1 MNSDDITNKDEVIK
15 RKRGRK
21 PKVSVQ
27 PDVPTSDVP
36 TSEIPT
42 PEVNPE
48 VDNVVLTVVNN
59 IIEEDIIMNTSVLEV
74 NETIDEL
81 ESDEP
86 STNGKVPKK
95 RGRKPKGGKII
106 VNSITEETNVIHEP
120 NIILHL
126 KCKFS
131 DLENNSL
138 TYDCKG
144 VDAFQFEKN
153 KGTELGYHIIEGNM
167 NCGSSIGG
175 ASIQGSSIGGANI
188 QGASMH
194 SANIHSANIS
204 GASMHNNTKSD
215 NNYDSEFKMLCNKLK
230 NMSYNLQNNNISD
243 KKSDCFW
250 CTCSFDNPPIY
261 IPKHQ
266 INSVYQC
273 YGCFCS
279 PECATAFLF
288 KESIDTSTRFERY
301 YLLNHIYNK
310 VYNYT
315 KNIKPA
321 PDPFYTLN
329 KYYGE
334 LTIQEY
340 RRLFK
345 SERLLIVVDK
355 PLSRILPELHEY
367 NDDIMVQENLQNA
380 GKFKIKRKTKQNK
393 TDILNETF
401 NIQ

>member
-1 MNSDDITNKDEVIK
+1 MNSTEVIK
-15 RKRGRK
+15 KKRGRK
-21 PKVSVQ
+21 PKSSLIVEVVQ
-27 PDVPTSDVP
+27 DNSLKKTNLQEPNLQEPNLQEPNLQDKEQDNILDPDLYVDPEENGINLDLSSDLKK
-36 TSEIPT
+36 I
-42 PEVNPE
+42 
-48 VDNVVLTVVNN
+48 
-59 IIEEDIIMNTSVLEV
+59 
-74 NETIDEL
+74 
-81 ESDEP
+81 
-86 STNGKVPKK
+86 PKK

-106 VNSITEETNVIHEP
+106 VNSILEETRVFHEP

-131 DLENNSL
+131 DLEQNSFS
-138 TYDCKG
+138 YEFKS

-153 KGTELGYHIIEGNM
+153 KGSDLGYHII
-167 NCGSSIGG
+167 
-175 ASIQGSSIGGANI
+175 
-188 QGASMH
+188 
-194 SANIHSANIS
+194 
-204 GASMHNNTKSD
+204 D
-215 NNYDSEFKMLCNKLK
+215 NNLTGINTVKTDNSISNYDNDIKLLCNKL
-230 NMSYNLQNNNISD
+230 NHLSYNLQHNNISD

-261 IPKHQ
+261 IPKYH
-266 INSVYQC
+266 INNSYQC

-310 VYNYT
+310 VYNYA

-321 PDPFYTLN
+321 PDPYYTLN

-340 RRLFK
+340 RRTFK

-355 PLSRILPELHEY
+355 PLSRVLPELHEY
-367 NDDIMVQENLQNA
+367 NDDIMVQGNLQNT

>member
-1 MNSDDITNKDEVIK
+1 M
-15 RKRGRK
+15 
-21 PKVSVQ
+21 VS
-27 PDVPTSDVP
+27 
-36 TSEIPT
+36 
-42 PEVNPE
+42 N
-48 VDNVVLTVVNN
+48 NN
-59 IIEEDIIMNTSVLEV
+59 IGS
-74 NETIDEL
+74 
-81 ESDEP
+81 
-86 STNGKVPKK
+86 
-95 RGRKPKGGKII
+95 
-106 VNSITEETNVIHEP
+106 
-120 NIILHL
+120 
-126 KCKFS
+126 
-131 DLENNSL
+131 NN
-138 TYDCKG
+138 
-144 VDAFQFEKN
+144 
-153 KGTELGYHIIEGNM
+153 
-167 NCGSSIGG
+167 
-175 ASIQGSSIGGANI
+175 
-188 QGASMH
+188 
-194 SANIHSANIS
+194 
-204 GASMHNNTKSD
+204 NNTQE
-215 NNYDSEFKMLCNKLK
+215 SEFKQICNKIK

-261 IPKHQ
+261 IPKYQ
-266 INSVYQC
+266 INNTYHC

-288 KESIDTSTRFERY
+288 KESIDNSTRFERY

-315 KNIKPA
+315 KNVKPA

-329 KYYGE
+329 KYYGS

-340 RRLFK
+340 RRTFK

-367 NDDIMVQENLQNA
+367 NDDIMVHENLQNT

>member
-1 MNSDDITNKDEVIK
+1 MSKEDLSNDNVNNEVIK
-15 RKRGRK
+15 KKRGRK
-21 PKVSVQ
+21 PKNKVDVNESVIVQ
-27 PDVPTSDVP
+27 P
-36 TSEIPT
+36 ELI
-42 PEVNPE
+42 
-48 VDNVVLTVVNN
+48 NN
-59 IIEEDIIMNTSVLEV
+59 IQPEADNSSDNSSENAEENSEDNATEQA
-74 NETIDEL
+74 ETTKI
-81 ESDEP
+81 
-86 STNGKVPKK
+86 PKK

-106 VNSITEETNVIHEP
+106 INSISEETNVVHEP

-131 DLENNSL
+131 DINASSL
-138 TYDCKG
+138 NYDCKSF
-144 VDAFQFEKN
+144 DTFQFEKN
-153 KGTELGYHIIEGNM
+153 KGTELGYHVI
-167 NCGSSIGG
+167 
-175 ASIQGSSIGGANI
+175 
-188 QGASMH
+188 
-194 SANIHSANIS
+194 
-204 GASMHNNTKSD
+204 D
-215 NNYDSEFKMLCNKLK
+215 NNMETFTSVNNINNAVSSNETELK
-230 NMSYNLQNNNISD
+230 NIYNKIKNITHNLQNNDITD

-266 INSVYQC
+266 INNIYQC

-315 KNIKPA
+315 KNVKPA
-321 PDPFYTLN
+321 PDPYYTLN
-329 KYYGE
+329 KYYGS

-367 NDDIMVQENLQNA
+367 NDDIMVQENLQTT

>member
-1 MNSDDITNKDEVIK
+1 MNTDEPIK
-15 RKRGRK
+15 KKRGRK
-21 PKVSVQ
+21 PKVS
-27 PDVPTSDVP
+27 
-36 TSEIPT
+36 EIQ
-42 PEVNPE
+42 
-48 VDNVVLTVVNN
+48 VDKQSLNTENVVLLTQVEQAQVEQTVLVVD
-59 IIEEDIIMNTSVLEV
+59 EDLPDDSSLKT
-74 NETIDEL
+74 
-81 ESDEP
+81 
-86 STNGKVPKK
+86 PKK

-106 VNSITEETNVIHEP
+106 VNSMFEETNVIHEP

-126 KCKFS
+126 KCKFA
-131 DLENNSL
+131 DLDANSL
-138 TYDCKG
+138 AYELKG
-144 VDAFQFEKN
+144 VDSFHFEKN
-153 KGTELGYHIIEGNM
+153 KGGELGYHVIDNHI
-167 NCGSSIGG
+167 SSIKSEQATNVGL
-175 ASIQGSSIGGANI
+175 S
-188 QGASMH
+188 
-194 SANIHSANIS
+194 
-204 GASMHNNTKSD
+204 NND
-215 NNYDSEFKMLCNKLK
+215 NEFKILCNKLK

-261 IPKHQ
+261 IPKYQ
-266 INSVYQC
+266 INNIYQC

-321 PDPFYTLN
+321 PDPYYTLN
-329 KYYGE
+329 KYYGD
-334 LTIQEY
+334 LSIQEY

-355 PLSRILPELHEY
+355 PLSRVLPELHEY
-367 NDDIMVQENLQNA
+367 NDDIMVQENLQNT

-393 TDILNETF
+393 TNILNETF

>member
-1 MNSDDITNKDEVIK
+1 MSTVEVIK
-15 RKRGRK
+15 KKRGRRPNAIK
-21 PKVSVQ
+21 DIVGQ
-27 PDVPTSDVP
+27 
-36 TSEIPT
+36 
-42 PEVNPE
+42 VNIN
-48 VDNVVLTVVNN
+48 D
-59 IIEEDIIMNTSVLEV
+59 EV
-74 NETIDEL
+74 NEHGEVNTLIQSIEHDQL
-81 ESDEP
+81 NTLDPLDPSDP
-86 STNGKVPKK
+86 GDQDIKVPKK

-106 VNSITEETNVIHEP
+106 INSILEETNVIHEP

-131 DLENNSL
+131 DLENS
-138 TYDCKG
+138 YISFDCNG
-144 VDAFQFEKN
+144 LDSFQFEKT
-153 KGTELGYHIIEGNM
+153 KGSELGYHII
-167 NCGSSIGG
+167 
-175 ASIQGSSIGGANI
+175 
-188 QGASMH
+188 
-194 SANIHSANIS
+194 
-204 GASMHNNTKSD
+204 NNTNENNSID
-215 NNYDSEFKMLCNKLK
+215 NVTYNNNNNNNNNNNPLHENEFKSICNKIK
-230 NMSYNLQNNNISD
+230 NISYNLQNNDFQD

-261 IPKHQ
+261 IPRHQ

-288 KESIDTSTRFERY
+288 KEPIDTSTRFERY

-321 PDPFYTLN
+321 PDPYYTLN
-329 KYYGE
+329 KYYGT

-345 SERLLIVVDK
+345 SERLLVIVDK
-355 PLSRILPELHEY
+355 PLSRVLPELHEY
-367 NDDIMVQENLQNA
+367 NDDIMFDKNVQNT
-380 GKFKIKRKTKQNK
+380 GKFKIKRKNKVNK

>member
-1 MNSDDITNKDEVIK
+1 MNSDDVTKK
-15 RKRGRK
+15 KRGRK
-21 PKVSVQ
+21 PK
-27 PDVPTSDVP
+27 
-36 TSEIPT
+36 
-42 PEVNPE
+42 
-48 VDNVVLTVVNN
+48 NVVET
-59 IIEEDIIMNTSVLEV
+59 II
-74 NETIDEL
+74 NETIINDTIINDTIINDTIINDTIINDTIINDTNQDEVL
-81 ESDEP
+81 ESIDEFETYLIQDGNSIIDAD
-86 STNGKVPKK
+86 STDVNAYIEEQQIKLPKK

-106 VNSITEETNVIHEP
+106 DNLMLEEINIIHEP

-131 DLENNSL
+131 DLNQSALN
-138 TYDCKG
+138 YDYKG
-144 VDAFQFEKN
+144 VDSFQFEKS
-153 KGTELGYHIIEGNM
+153 KGSELGYHVIEN
-167 NCGSSIGG
+167 NVISTHDSSGS
-175 ASIQGSSIGGANI
+175 NYD
-188 QGASMH
+188 
-194 SANIHSANIS
+194 NDVKNIS
-204 GASMHNNTKSD
+204 
-215 NNYDSEFKMLCNKLK
+215 NKIK
-230 NMSYNLQNNNISD
+230 NMSYNLQHNNISD

-266 INSVYQC
+266 INNIYQC

-310 VYNYT
+310 VFNYT
-315 KNIKPA
+315 KNVKPA

-329 KYYGE
+329 KYYGT

-355 PLSRILPELHEY
+355 PLSRVLPELHEY
-367 NDDIMVQENLQNA
+367 NDDIMLNENIQTT
-380 GKFKIKRKTKQNK
+380 GKYTIKRKTKQKK
-393 TDILNETF
+393 TDILNEAF

>member
-1 MNSDDITNKDEVIK
+1 
-15 RKRGRK
+15 
-21 PKVSVQ
+21 
-27 PDVPTSDVP
+27 
-36 TSEIPT
+36 
-42 PEVNPE
+42 
-48 VDNVVLTVVNN
+48 
-59 IIEEDIIMNTSVLEV
+59 
-74 NETIDEL
+74 
-81 ESDEP
+81 
-86 STNGKVPKK
+86 
-95 RGRKPKGGKII
+95 
-106 VNSITEETNVIHEP
+106 VNSILEETNVIHEP

-126 KCKFS
+126 KCKFA
-131 DLENNSL
+131 DLVTNSL
-138 TYDCKG
+138 TYDFKG
-144 VDAFQFEKN
+144 VDSFQFEKN
-153 KGTELGYHIIEGNM
+153 KGSELGYHIIDNHISTTKPE
-167 NCGSSIGG
+167 
-175 ASIQGSSIGGANI
+175 QGT
-188 QGASMH
+188 
-194 SANIHSANIS
+194 
-204 GASMHNNTKSD
+204 NTGLS
-215 NNYDSEFKMLCNKLK
+215 NYDNEFKALCNKLK

-261 IPKHQ
+261 IPKYQ
-266 INSVYQC
+266 INNIYQC

-321 PDPFYTLN
+321 PDPYYTLN

-334 LTIQEY
+334 LSIQEY

-355 PLSRILPELHEY
+355 PLSRVLPELHEY
-367 NDDIMVQENLQNA
+367 NDDIMVQENLQNT

>member
-1 MNSDDITNKDEVIK
+1 MNTDETIK
-15 RKRGRK
+15 KKRGRK
-21 PKVSVQ
+21 PKVN
-27 PDVPTSDVP
+27 D
-36 TSEIPT
+36 T
-42 PEVNPE
+42 PLVNTE
-48 VDNVVLTVVNN
+48 NIHVDNV
-59 IIEEDIIMNTSVLEV
+59 IIEAQSSVEVAQAVEAAQSSAVVDQPTLDTEDDSP
-74 NETIDEL
+74 DESNL
-81 ESDEP
+81 K
-86 STNGKVPKK
+86 TPKK

-106 VNSITEETNVIHEP
+106 VNSIFEETNIIHEP

-126 KCKFS
+126 KCKFA
-131 DLENNSL
+131 DLEANSL
-138 TYDCKG
+138 SYDFKG

-153 KGTELGYHIIEGNM
+153 KGSELGYHIIDNHIKTDHNVNVNVNM
-167 NCGSSIGG
+167 NS
-175 ASIQGSSIGGANI
+175 AS
-188 QGASMH
+188 
-194 SANIHSANIS
+194 
-204 GASMHNNTKSD
+204 T
-215 NNYDSEFKMLCNKLK
+215 NNYDNEFKALCNKLK

-261 IPKHQ
+261 IPKYQ
-266 INSVYQC
+266 INNIYQC

-315 KNIKPA
+315 KNVKPA
-321 PDPFYTLN
+321 PDPYYTLN

-334 LTIQEY
+334 LSIQEY

-355 PLSRILPELHEY
+355 PLSRVLPELHEY
-367 NDDIMVQENLQNA
+367 NDDIMVQENLQNT

-393 TDILNETF
+393 TEILNETF

>member
-1 MNSDDITNKDEVIK
+1 MNTDETIK
-15 RKRGRK
+15 KKRGRK
-21 PKVSVQ
+21 PKMNDSINTENMVA
-27 PDVPTSDVP
+27 
-36 TSEIPT
+36 E
-42 PEVNPE
+42 
-48 VDNVVLTVVNN
+48 NVVAENVVAENVVAENVVAENTVAENVQIVVAN
-59 IIEEDIIMNTSVLEV
+59 IEQPIVMEEDS
-74 NETIDEL
+74 
-81 ESDEP
+81 SDD
-86 STNGKVPKK
+86 SNLKTPKK

-106 VNSITEETNVIHEP
+106 VNSVLEETNIIHEP

-126 KCKFS
+126 KCKFA
-131 DLENNSL
+131 DLETNSL
-138 TYDCKG
+138 SYDFKG

-153 KGTELGYHIIEGNM
+153 KGCELGYHIIDN
-167 NCGSSIGG
+167 
-175 ASIQGSSIGGANI
+175 QAN
-188 QGASMH
+188 
-194 SANIHSANIS
+194 NIKQEQHATVS
-204 GASMHNNTKSD
+204 TT
-215 NNYDSEFKMLCNKLK
+215 NYDNEFKALCNKLK

-261 IPKHQ
+261 IPKYQ
-266 INSVYQC
+266 INSIYQC

-310 VYNYT
+310 VYNYA

-321 PDPFYTLN
+321 PDPYYTLN

-334 LTIQEY
+334 LSIQEY

-355 PLSRILPELHEY
+355 PLSRVLPELHEY
-367 NDDIMVQENLQNA
+367 NDDIMVQENLQNT

-393 TDILNETF
+393 SDILNETF

>member
-1 MNSDDITNKDEVIK
+1 MDTTEINTNEVDVNTITNEVIK
-15 RKRGRK
+15 KKRGRK
-21 PKVSVQ
+21 PKVKD
-27 PDVPTSDVP
+27 DVIINSSPIIVSQSDSIIVKA
-36 TSEIPT
+36 SE
-42 PEVNPE
+42 
-48 VDNVVLTVVNN
+48 N
-59 IIEEDIIMNTSVLEV
+59 IIVEVFSPVEDSNKEEQTDQE
-74 NETIDEL
+74 EL
-81 ESDEP
+81 EEQTDQAI
-86 STNGKVPKK
+86 KIPKK

-106 VNSITEETNVIHEP
+106 INSISEETSVIHEP

-126 KCKFS
+126 KCKLS
-131 DLENNSL
+131 DINKSSL
-138 TYDCKG
+138 NYDCSEF
-144 VDAFQFEKN
+144 DTFHFEKN
-153 KGTELGYHIIEGNM
+153 KGTELGYHIIENNM
-167 NCGSSIGG
+167 DTLLSN
-175 ASIQGSSIGGANI
+175 NV
-188 QGASMH
+188 
-194 SANIHSANIS
+194 NIS
-204 GASMHNNTKSD
+204 NNTSLHDAELK
-215 NNYDSEFKMLCNKLK
+215 NICNKIK
-230 NMSYNLQNNNISD
+230 NISHTLQNNDISD

-266 INSVYQC
+266 INNIYQC

-310 VYNYT
+310 VYNYM

-321 PDPFYTLN
+321 PDPYYTLN
-329 KYYGE
+329 KYYGS
-334 LTIQEY
+334 LSIQEY

-355 PLSRILPELHEY
+355 PLSRVLPELHEY
-367 NDDIMVQENLQNA
+367 NDDIMVHENLQNT

-393 TDILNETF
+393 TDILNGTF

>member
-1 MNSDDITNKDEVIK
+1 M
-15 RKRGRK
+15 
-21 PKVSVQ
+21 
-27 PDVPTSDVP
+27 
-36 TSEIPT
+36 
-42 PEVNPE
+42 
-48 VDNVVLTVVNN
+48 
-59 IIEEDIIMNTSVLEV
+59 
-74 NETIDEL
+74 
-81 ESDEP
+81 
-86 STNGKVPKK
+86 
-95 RGRKPKGGKII
+95 
-106 VNSITEETNVIHEP
+106 IHEP

-131 DLENNSL
+131 DLEKSSL
-138 TYDCKG
+138 TYDCKEL
-144 VDAFQFEKN
+144 DAFQFEKS
-153 KGTELGYHIIEGNM
+153 KGAELGFHVIN
-167 NCGSSIGG
+167 NNLDVNSINNLNYNNNLNSTGENEFK
-175 ASIQGSSIGGANI
+175 NI
-188 QGASMH
+188 C
-194 SANIHSANIS
+194 NKIKNIS
-204 GASMHNNTKSD
+204 YS
-215 NNYDSEFKMLCNKLK
+215 
-230 NMSYNLQNNNISD
+230 LQSNNISD

-250 CTCSFDNPPIY
+250 CTCAFDNPPIY

-266 INSVYQC
+266 INNAYQC

-288 KESIDTSTRFERY
+288 KEPIDTSTRFERY

-321 PDPFYTLN
+321 PDPYYTLN
-329 KYYGE
+329 KYYGT

-345 SERLLIVVDK
+345 SERLLIIVDK

-367 NDDIMVQENLQNA
+367 NDDIMLNDNLQNT

-393 TDILNETF
+393 TDILNENF

>member
-1 MNSDDITNKDEVIK
+1 M
-15 RKRGRK
+15 
-21 PKVSVQ
+21 
-27 PDVPTSDVP
+27 
-36 TSEIPT
+36 EI
-42 PEVNPE
+42 
-48 VDNVVLTVVNN
+48 
-59 IIEEDIIMNTSVLEV
+59 
-74 NETIDEL
+74 
-81 ESDEP
+81 
-86 STNGKVPKK
+86 
-95 RGRKPKGGKII
+95 
-106 VNSITEETNVIHEP
+106 IHEP

-131 DLENNSL
+131 DLDSSSL
-138 TYDCKG
+138 TYNCKEI
-144 VDAFQFEKN
+144 DSFQFEKT
-153 KGTELGYHIIEGNM
+153 KGAELGYHIINNNSENIMENTINSNNNNNSSNNNM
-167 NCGSSIGG
+167 
-175 ASIQGSSIGGANI
+175 Q
-188 QGASMH
+188 
-194 SANIHSANIS
+194 
-204 GASMHNNTKSD
+204 SD
-215 NNYDSEFKMLCNKLK
+215 NELKNICNKIK
-230 NMSYNLQNNNISD
+230 NMSYNLQSNNISD

-261 IPKHQ
+261 IPRHR
-266 INSVYQC
+266 INNTYQC

-279 PECATAFLF
+279 PECAAAFLF

-321 PDPFYTLN
+321 PDPYYTLN
-329 KYYGE
+329 KYYGS

-355 PLSRILPELHEY
+355 PLSRILPELHEF
-367 NDDIMVQENLQNA
+367 NDDIMLNDNLQNI

-401 NIQ
+401 NVQ

>member
-1 MNSDDITNKDEVIK
+1 MEVNINEVNINEVNINEVNINEVNINEVNINEVLK
-15 RKRGRK
+15 KKRGRK
-21 PKVSVQ
+21 PKVKTDEIVSDDISKNLLI
-27 PDVPTSDVP
+27 DVLQV
-36 TSEIPT
+36 EQV
-42 PEVNPE
+42 EQLQE
-48 VDNVVLTVVNN
+48 EKQEEENVTQV
-59 IIEEDIIMNTSVLEV
+59 EQ
-74 NETIDEL
+74 TI
-81 ESDEP
+81 
-86 STNGKVPKK
+86 KIPKK

-106 VNSITEETNVIHEP
+106 VNSISEETNVIHEP

-126 KCKFS
+126 KCKFA
-131 DLENNSL
+131 DLKNLSL
-138 TYDCKG
+138 NYDCSEL
-144 VDAFQFEKN
+144 DTFHFEKN
-153 KGTELGYHIIEGNM
+153 KGSELGYHVIDNNM
-167 NCGSSIGG
+167 DVLMS
-175 ASIQGSSIGGANI
+175 
-188 QGASMH
+188 
-194 SANIHSANIS
+194 
-204 GASMHNNTKSD
+204 NNT
-215 NNYDSEFKMLCNKLK
+215 NNNNNNNINNSSLHDTELKNICNKIK
-230 NMSYNLQNNNISD
+230 NISYNLQNNDISD

-266 INSVYQC
+266 INNIYQC

-310 VYNYT
+310 VYNYM

-321 PDPFYTLN
+321 PDPYYTLN
-329 KYYGE
+329 KYYGS
-334 LTIQEY
+334 LSIQEY

-355 PLSRILPELHEY
+355 PLSRVLPELHEY
-367 NDDIMVQENLQNA
+367 NDDIMVHENLQNT

-393 TDILNETF
+393 TDILNGTF

>member
-1 MNSDDITNKDEVIK
+1 MNTDEVIK
-15 RKRGRK
+15 KKRGRK
-21 PKVSVQ
+21 PKNI
-27 PDVPTSDVP
+27 VPT
-36 TSEIPT
+36 E
-42 PEVNPE
+42 
-48 VDNVVLTVVNN
+48 NVVPMENVLSTENVVPMENVLSTEN
-59 IIEEDIIMNTSVLEV
+59 IVPMENVLSTENIVPMENVLSTEHVVLPENIAPEEEDSQE
-74 NETIDEL
+74 DEQQV
-81 ESDEP
+81 
-86 STNGKVPKK
+86 KIPKK

-106 VNSITEETNVIHEP
+106 TNTELELAHIVLEP

-126 KCKFS
+126 KCKFTDIEAS
-131 DLENNSL
+131 SL
-138 TYDCKG
+138 TYDCKD
-144 VDAFQFEKN
+144 VDAFQFEKT
-153 KGTELGYHIIEGNM
+153 KGPELGYHLIDNTNTDPLDTIN
-167 NCGSSIGG
+167 SSSSTS
-175 ASIQGSSIGGANI
+175 ASTNEA
-188 QGASMH
+188 
-194 SANIHSANIS
+194 
-204 GASMHNNTKSD
+204 
-215 NNYDSEFKMLCNKLK
+215 EFKNICNKIK

-261 IPKHQ
+261 IPKHK
-266 INSVYQC
+266 INNTYQC

-288 KESIDTSTRFERY
+288 KEAIDTSTRFERY

-310 VYNYT
+310 VFNYT

-329 KYYGE
+329 KYYGS

-355 PLSRILPELHEY
+355 PLSRVLPELHEY
-367 NDDIMVQENLQNA
+367 NDDILFNDNLQNT

-401 NIQ
+401 NKQ

>member
-1 MNSDDITNKDEVIK
+1 MNTDETIK
-15 RKRGRK
+15 KKRGRK
-21 PKVSVQ
+21 PKNIETENTNDNVQ
-27 PDVPTSDVP
+27 VVITDNVPTDNVPMDNVPIDNVP
-36 TSEIPT
+36 TEDFS
-42 PEVNPE
+42 
-48 VDNVVLTVVNN
+48 
-59 IIEEDIIMNTSVLEV
+59 IE
-74 NETIDEL
+74 NES
-81 ESDEP
+81 SDD
-86 STNGKVPKK
+86 TNLKLPKK

-106 VNSITEETNVIHEP
+106 VNSFLEETGVIHEP

-126 KCKFS
+126 KCKFA
-131 DLENNSL
+131 DLVVNSL
-138 TYDCKG
+138 SGNFKD

-153 KGTELGYHIIEGNM
+153 KGSELGYHIIDNPTTSIKPDQGMSN
-167 NCGSSIGG
+167 NCE
-175 ASIQGSSIGGANI
+175 
-188 QGASMH
+188 
-194 SANIHSANIS
+194 
-204 GASMHNNTKSD
+204 
-215 NNYDSEFKMLCNKLK
+215 SEFKLLCNKLK
-230 NMSYNLQNNNISD
+230 DMSFNLQNNNISD

-261 IPKHQ
+261 IPKYQ
-266 INSVYQC
+266 INNVYQC

-310 VYNYT
+310 VYNHT

-321 PDPFYTLN
+321 PDPYYTLN

-355 PLSRILPELHEY
+355 PLSRVLPELHEY
-367 NDDIMVQENLQNA
+367 NDDIMVQENLQNT

-393 TDILNETF
+393 AEIFNETF
-401 NIQ
+401 NMQ

>member
-1 MNSDDITNKDEVIK
+1 MNTDEVIK
-15 RKRGRK
+15 KKRGRK
-21 PKVSVQ
+21 PKVTEPTNVEPVQ
-27 PDVPTSDVP
+27 NECVQNEPVQIECVQNEPVENEIVENEPVQNDSDD
-36 TSEIPT
+36 S
-42 PEVNPE
+42 
-48 VDNVVLTVVNN
+48 NVKLH
-59 IIEEDIIMNTSVLEV
+59 
-74 NETIDEL
+74 
-81 ESDEP
+81 
-86 STNGKVPKK
+86 KK

-106 VNSITEETNVIHEP
+106 VNSILEEANIIHEP

-131 DLENNSL
+131 DVDKLSL
-138 TYDCKG
+138 AYDGKG
-144 VDAFQFEKN
+144 VDSFQFEKN
-153 KGTELGYHIIEGNM
+153 KGTELGYDIIDNNVSINDNM
-167 NCGSSIGG
+167 LTSNMANVMGSNVMGSS
-175 ASIQGSSIGGANI
+175 N
-188 QGASMH
+188 
-194 SANIHSANIS
+194 
-204 GASMHNNTKSD
+204 NNTQE
-215 NNYDSEFKMLCNKLK
+215 SEFKQICNKIK

-261 IPKHQ
+261 IPKYQ
-266 INSVYQC
+266 INNTYHC

-288 KESIDTSTRFERY
+288 KESIDNSTRFERY

-315 KNIKPA
+315 KNVKPA

-329 KYYGE
+329 KYYGS

-340 RRLFK
+340 RRTFK

-367 NDDIMVQENLQNA
+367 NDDIMVHENLQNT

>member
-1 MNSDDITNKDEVIK
+1 MNIDEPIISTSTNTNTNTNEVIK
-15 RKRGRK
+15 KKRGRK
-21 PKVSVQ
+21 PKSITENQ
-27 PDVPTSDVP
+27 SSIIIDQAITGANEET
-36 TSEIPT
+36 TSET
-42 PEVNPE
+42 TSETSE
-48 VDNVVLTVVNN
+48 SDFQK
-59 IIEEDIIMNTSVLEV
+59 EEESCE
-74 NETIDEL
+74 NET
-81 ESDEP
+81 
-86 STNGKVPKK
+86 TAKTPKK

-106 VNSITEETNVIHEP
+106 VNSLLEEMEIIHEP

-131 DLENNSL
+131 DLDSSTL
-138 TYDCKG
+138 TYDCK
-144 VDAFQFEKN
+144 DIDSFQFEKN
-153 KGTELGYHIIEGNM
+153 KGAELGYHIIN
-167 NCGSSIGG
+167 N
-175 ASIQGSSIGGANI
+175 ASDILENTNKNNNNNNSN
-188 QGASMH
+188 
-194 SANIHSANIS
+194 
-204 GASMHNNTKSD
+204 NNTQNDHELK
-215 NNYDSEFKMLCNKLK
+215 NICNKIK
-230 NMSYNLQNNNISD
+230 TMSYNLQSNNISD

-261 IPKHQ
+261 IPKHR
-266 INSVYQC
+266 INNTYQC

-279 PECATAFLF
+279 PECAAAFLF

-321 PDPFYTLN
+321 PDPYYTLN
-329 KYYGE
+329 KYYGS

-355 PLSRILPELHEY
+355 PLSRILPELHEF
-367 NDDIMVQENLQNA
+367 NDDIMLNDNLQNI

-401 NIQ
+401 NVQ

>member
-1 MNSDDITNKDEVIK
+1 MNTDEVIK
-15 RKRGRK
+15 KKRGRK
-21 PKVSVQ
+21 PKNIQSVEAINDNIIITANQIHTENVHVLITENVLTYTDSSGTDISSVAESLAESLTVAVSFAGTNSLALSSSSTELIAFDGEEES
-27 PDVPTSDVP
+27 PD
-36 TSEIPT
+36 
-42 PEVNPE
+42 EVN
-48 VDNVVLTVVNN
+48 LK
-59 IIEEDIIMNTSVLEV
+59 L
-74 NETIDEL
+74 
-81 ESDEP
+81 
-86 STNGKVPKK
+86 PKK

-106 VNSITEETNVIHEP
+106 VNSILEETNVIHEP

-126 KCKFS
+126 KCKFA
-131 DLENNSL
+131 DLEANSL
-138 TYDCKG
+138 AYDFKG

-153 KGTELGYHIIEGNM
+153 KGSELGYHIIDNQ
-167 NCGSSIGG
+167 I
-175 ASIQGSSIGGANI
+175 
-188 QGASMH
+188 
-194 SANIHSANIS
+194 
-204 GASMHNNTKSD
+204 KSD
-215 NNYDSEFKMLCNKLK
+215 MGSASASVTTNYDVEFKQLCNKLK

-261 IPKHQ
+261 IPKYQ
-266 INSVYQC
+266 INNIYQC

-321 PDPFYTLN
+321 PDPYYTLN

-334 LTIQEY
+334 LSIQEY

-355 PLSRILPELHEY
+355 PLSRVLPELHEY
-367 NDDIMVQENLQNA
+367 NDDIMVQENLQNT

-393 TDILNETF
+393 TEILNETF

>member
-1 MNSDDITNKDEVIK
+1 MDGTIK
-15 RKRGRK
+15 KKRGRK
-21 PKVSVQ
+21 PKANETQIVIQ
-27 PDVPTSDVP
+27 PLNT
-36 TSEIPT
+36 E
-42 PEVNPE
+42 
-48 VDNVVLTVVNN
+48 NVVIMAQVEQAQVEQAQVEQGQVEQGQVEQAQVEQGQVEQAQVLDVD
-59 IIEEDIIMNTSVLEV
+59 EESP
-74 NETIDEL
+74 DESNL
-81 ESDEP
+81 K
-86 STNGKVPKK
+86 TPKK

-106 VNSITEETNVIHEP
+106 VNSMFEETNVIHEP

-126 KCKFS
+126 KCKFA
-131 DLENNSL
+131 DLDTNNL
-138 TYDCKG
+138 AYDFKG
-144 VDAFQFEKN
+144 VDSFQFEKN
-153 KGTELGYHIIEGNM
+153 KGSELGYHVIDNHI
-167 NCGSSIGG
+167 SSIKQEQ
-175 ASIQGSSIGGANI
+175 AA
-188 QGASMH
+188 
-194 SANIHSANIS
+194 SANSS
-204 GASMHNNTKSD
+204 
-215 NNYDSEFKMLCNKLK
+215 NYDSMFKSLCNKLK

-261 IPKHQ
+261 IPKYQ
-266 INSVYQC
+266 INNIYQC

-321 PDPFYTLN
+321 PDPYYTLN
-329 KYYGE
+329 KYYGD
-334 LTIQEY
+334 LSIQEY

-355 PLSRILPELHEY
+355 PLSRVLPELHEY
-367 NDDIMVQENLQNA
+367 NDDIMVQDNLQNT

-393 TDILNETF
+393 VDILNETF

>member
-1 MNSDDITNKDEVIK
+1 MNNDDAMKK
-15 RKRGRK
+15 KRGRK
-21 PKVSVQ
+21 PK
-27 PDVPTSDVP
+27 
-36 TSEIPT
+36 I
-42 PEVNPE
+42 VN
-48 VDNVVLTVVNN
+48 D
-59 IIEEDIIMNTSVLEV
+59 IEEISGVDSSQVQVPEIKDPLQDEGPLHLQEPEPEPDESNDS
-74 NETIDEL
+74 DEL
-81 ESDEP
+81 IAGNSSKP
-86 STNGKVPKK
+86 SKK

-106 VNSITEETNVIHEP
+106 NNSTLEEVNIIHEP

-131 DLENNSL
+131 DLENSSFIN
-138 TYDCKG
+138 DFKG
-144 VDAFQFEKN
+144 IDAFQFEKT
-153 KGTELGYHIIEGNM
+153 KGSELSYHVIDN
-167 NCGSSIGG
+167 N
-175 ASIQGSSIGGANI
+175 
-188 QGASMH
+188 
-194 SANIHSANIS
+194 NIHTNAQANVNSQCNSSTTANENEIKNLY
-204 GASMHNNTKSD
+204 AKIKSI
-215 NNYDSEFKMLCNKLK
+215 
-230 NMSYNLQNNNISD
+230 SYNLQNNDISD

-261 IPKHQ
+261 IPKHK
-266 INSVYQC
+266 INDTYQC

-288 KESIDTSTRFERY
+288 KESIDASTRFERY

-315 KNIKPA
+315 KNVKPA

-329 KYYGE
+329 KYYGT
-334 LTIQEY
+334 LSIQEY

-367 NDDIMVQENLQNA
+367 NDDVLLNEKTQNT
-380 GKFKIKRKTKQNK
+380 GKYTIKRKTKQKK

-401 NIQ
+401 NITS

>member
-1 MNSDDITNKDEVIK
+1 MNNEEINIK
-15 RKRGRK
+15 KKRGRK
-21 PKVSVQ
+21 PKQTIITDNDTDILEEEEKTSVQ
-27 PDVPTSDVP
+27 V
-36 TSEIPT
+36 
-42 PEVNPE
+42 
-48 VDNVVLTVVNN
+48 
-59 IIEEDIIMNTSVLEV
+59 TSVQLTSV
-74 NETIDEL
+74 QLTSANTDPIADTIEPDEL
-81 ESDEP
+81 SEDVSIK
-86 STNGKVPKK
+86 TPKK

-106 VNSITEETNVIHEP
+106 VNSILEDTAVVHEP

-131 DLENNSL
+131 DLENGSL
-138 TYDCKG
+138 AYDYKG

-153 KGTELGYHIIEGNM
+153 KGNELGYHIIDQQISTHTNS
-167 NCGSSIGG
+167 NH
-175 ASIQGSSIGGANI
+175 
-188 QGASMH
+188 H
-194 SANIHSANIS
+194 SAKTDNYE
-204 GASMHNNTKSD
+204 SD
-215 NNYDSEFKMLCNKLK
+215 FKLLCNKLK

-261 IPKHQ
+261 IPKYQ
-266 INSVYQC
+266 INHIYQC

-310 VYNYT
+310 VYNYA

-321 PDPFYTLN
+321 PDPYYTLN

-355 PLSRILPELHEY
+355 PLSRVLPELHEY
-367 NDDIMVQENLQNA
+367 NDDIMVQENLQNT

-393 TDILNETF
+393 TEILNETF
-401 NIQ
+401 NVQNTLLENTF